1 MTAEEIIRR
10 YTAGERDFSGAD
22 LRGVDLSKA
31 DLCGAD
37 LSAADLREADL
48 SGADLNEV
56 NLYGADLSGAKLRGA
71 SLRGADL
78 RGARLGKAGP
88 GSDGK
93 VDEVTFTTALVV
105 VALFQAAAL
114 PAGTRHD

>member
-1 MTAEEIIRR
+1 MTAEEIIKR

-48 SGADLNEV
+48 SGADLSEV
-56 NLYGADLSGAKLRGA
+56 NLYGADLRGA

-78 RGARLGKAGP
+78 RGARLGKASP

-93 VDEVTFTTALVV
+93 VDEVTFTTTQVV